1 MGDRISRGDTATQ
14 SMLTAA
20 LMRQPV
26 KVTDAQDGID
36 GDPDKN
42 GDHDEFFKIQK
53 AAEILIDENDRDVY
67 DYWYRR

>member
-36 GDPDKN
+36 G
-42 GDHDEFFKIQK
+42 GTG
-53 AAEILIDENDRDVY
+53 RD
-67 DYWYRR
+67 